1 MPAFSAVIC
10 VLLSVTREAQ
20 MPEPA
25 ATSFSVATTGPIA
38 VDVACRRL
46 APVPVMPLVITTEV
60 SELSR
65 GRNTVTA
72 VPVAVLDVGGNTSE
86 PDSRLV

>member
-1 MPAFSAVIC
+1 MSAVIC
-10 VLLSVTREAQ
+10 EVLSVTRDAQ
-20 MPEPA
+20 IPELA
-25 ATSFSVATTGPIA
+25 ATSFNVATTGPIA

-46 APVPVMPLVITTEV
+46 APVPVMPFVITTEV

-65 GRNTVTA
+65 GRNTVIA